1 MKYLKVFEDFRL
13 NEDNY
18 RGDGSELEDF
28 TEREL
33 MLLKSKGF
41 RMMQKGKAALESVEG
56 SNTQPIYFITKYDV
70 KSDIGKNRTILGKGG
85 QFQTSAIN
93 VEGSYKGRDTDDIDF
108 AIDDILKHA
117 KLK

>member
-1 MKYLKVFEDFRL
+1 MKYLKLFEDFRL

-18 RGDGSELEDF
+18 HGDGSELEDF

-41 RMMQKGKAALESVEG
+41 IISKKGKARLELVEG
-56 SNTQPIYFITKYDV
+56 SNSQPIYFIDKYDV
-70 KSDIGKNRTILGKGG
+70 TSDIGKNRTILGKGG

-93 VEGSYKGRDTDDIDF
+93 VEGSYKGRDTDDISF

-117 KLK
+117 K